1 MKNQQ
6 FSADWNEYL
15 TGFVV
20 TEILSGK
27 EVNFQFDYKHSYTS
41 FQLSSAVD
49 GDMTAEGVS
58 EDTLEQMQQ
67 WLQKQSFAKKATRD
81 YTRVMNDADARNSFL
96 DLLAEGNG
104 VSESE
109 LSHIAKKIKE

>member
-1 MKNQQ
+1 MNSQQ
-6 FSADWNEYL
+6 FTADWNDYL

-20 TEILSGK
+20 TETLSGK
-27 EVNFQFDYKHSYTS
+27 EVNFQFDYKHSYSS
-41 FQLSSAVD
+41 FQLSYAVD
-49 GDMTAEGVS
+49 GDLTAEGVS
-58 EDTLEQMQQ
+58 EDTLEQMQD
-67 WLQKQSFAKKATRD
+67 WLNKQSCAKKATRD
-81 YTRVMNDADARNSFL
+81 YTRVMNNADAKEAFL